1 MTTQPHIDRARATHH
16 KALEA
21 LARQCG
27 GASRH
32 TGLQLW
38 RKLRQIEQVASRAA
52 TKLCNGE
59 IEQEQFDAEKG
70 NIKTRVISI
79 LGGLPPGFFVNGD
92 PRGYALKL
100 EPGSVPFP
108 LYEDWGKF
116 QILAPVIE

>member
-1 MTTQPHIDRARATHH
+1 MNTAPHIDRARATHH

-38 RKLRQIEQVASRAA
+38 RKLRTIEQQASNLAA
-52 TKLCNGE
+52 ASCNGD
-59 IEQEQFDAEKG
+59 ITDEQWQSVKAHIQD
-70 NIKTRVISI
+70 RVITV

-108 LYEDWGKF
+108 LHEDRGRY
-116 QILAPVIE
+116 QLLAPVIE